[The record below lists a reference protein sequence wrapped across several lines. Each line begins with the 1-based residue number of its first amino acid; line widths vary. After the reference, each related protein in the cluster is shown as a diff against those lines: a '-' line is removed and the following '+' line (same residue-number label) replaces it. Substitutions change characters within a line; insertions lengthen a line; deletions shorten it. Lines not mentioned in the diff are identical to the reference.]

1 MNLVKL
7 YLIDLLFERR
17 KKVGENILN
26 IIKDNGYTKSSFSRI
41 VDLSRPTLDKLIN
54 GEIDNKATFTT
65 HMQKIIENQ
74 KINETELLEYNTK
87 HDFDMPTL
95 AFSDNSPEHY
105 ERKKETKEMFMFLED
120 ILNLC
125 ETYYK

>member
-1 MNLVKL
+1 MNVVKL

-26 IIKDNGYTKSSFSRI
+26 IIKDNGYTKSSFSR
-41 VDLSRPTLDKLIN
+41 VTDLSRPTLDKLIN

-65 HMQKIIENQ
+65 HIQKIIENQ
-74 KINETELLEYNTK
+74 KINETELLEYKTK
-87 HDFDMPTL
+87 YDNDMPAF

-105 ERKKETKEMFMFLED
+105 ERKKEAEEMFMFLDD